1 MRLKGR
7 SINSGKAEGEAI
19 VYNGPFSM
27 KGDLDPK
34 SGEVSVKGH
43 PLEGKS
49 LAGKIFVFTTGRGST
64 VGPYIAYEAKKAG
77 MAPAAMICQECE
89 PIIALGAIMADI
101 PMVDRLDKDPLAT
114 IKTGDWVRVDGDSGI
129 VEIVRQS

>member
-7 SINSGKAEGEAI
+7 SINPGKAEGEAVI
-19 VYNGPFSM
+19 YNGPFSM

-34 SGEVSVKGH
+34 SGKVNVKGH

-49 LAGKIFVFTTGRGST
+49 LAGKIFVFTTGKGST

-77 MAPAAMICQECE
+77 LAPAAMICQECE
-89 PIIALGAIMADI
+89 QIIALGAIMADI
-101 PMVDRLDKDPLAT
+101 PMVDRLDKDPLVA
-114 IKTGDWVRVDGDSGI
+114 IKMGDWVRVDGDSGT
-129 VEIVRQS
+129 VEILRQS

>member
-7 SINSGKAEGEAI
+7 SINPGKAEGEVI
-19 VYNGPFSM
+19 ICNGPFSM

-34 SGEVSVKGH
+34 SGKVNVKGH

-49 LAGKIFVFTTGRGST
+49 LAGKIFVFTTGRGSS
-64 VGPYIAYEAKKAG
+64 VGPYIVYEAKKAG

-101 PMVDRLDKDPLAT
+101 PMVDRLDKDPLVA
-114 IKTGDWVRVDGDSGI
+114 IKPGDRVRVDGDAGT
-129 VEIVRQS
+129 VEIIQRD